1 MRLTNLSLKREACYS
16 LGLPLDVLSGYVQ
29 SIELSI
35 PWSRL
40 GSEPVMLNLDGVYLV
55 VGPHTQQ
62 GIDEHGQHTWSW
74 ARKRARIEREWRGAQ
89 LRRMC
94 WPGTSA
100 LARPQLRLAK
110 CRPNSL

>member
-55 VGPHTQQ
+55 VGPRTQQ
-62 GIDEHGQHTWSW
+62 GIDEHGQHTWRDRS
-74 ARKRARIEREWRGAQ
+74 AMKCAQEKRGGLVVAVG
-89 LRRMC
+89 LC
-94 WPGTSA
+94 G
-100 LARPQLRLAK
+100 
-110 CRPNSL
+110 

>member
-55 VGPHTQQ
+55 VGPRTQQ

-89 LRRMC
+89 LRRE
-94 WPGTSA
+94 A
-100 LARPQLRLAK
+100 LGADVEHEGGGRRHIG
-110 CRPNSL
+110 RRV